1 MYSSRLLRDDRNV
14 LERRAFVVARR
25 PDLAALLDEHDV
37 VVTRFVVDERV
48 EPLERLGIVDR
59 RVPLVLVA
67 ADHTR
72 HFPFEFGSQS
82 ERSEEHTTELQSL
95 MRNSYAVFCLTQK

>member
-37 VVTRFVVDERV
+37 VVTRFVVDERA

-67 ADHTR
+67 ADHPR
-72 HFPFEFGSQS
+72 HFRFEFGAQA
-82 ERSEEHTTELQSL
+82 ETVVDRSEEHTSELQSL
-95 MRNSYAVFCLTQK
+95 MRISYAV